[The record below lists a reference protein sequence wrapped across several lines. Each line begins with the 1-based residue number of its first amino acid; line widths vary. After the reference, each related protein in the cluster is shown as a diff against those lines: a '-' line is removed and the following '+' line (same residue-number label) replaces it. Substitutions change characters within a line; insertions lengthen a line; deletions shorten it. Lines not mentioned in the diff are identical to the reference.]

1 MFLYFHRKAD
11 ISAVDKESYTPLML
25 AAYKGNIPAF
35 KALLDRKANIDD
47 IDENSKSV
55 VHLAAEQDHAE
66 LLKVSMRSSPLYLFK
81 PTKMELIFLM
91 MF

>member
-1 MFLYFHRKAD
+1 MSYHTPPQIILLPIRFFYLQLFLYFHRKAD

-66 LLKVSMRSSPLYLFK
+66 LLKASM
-81 PTKMELIFLM
+81 
-91 MF
+91 